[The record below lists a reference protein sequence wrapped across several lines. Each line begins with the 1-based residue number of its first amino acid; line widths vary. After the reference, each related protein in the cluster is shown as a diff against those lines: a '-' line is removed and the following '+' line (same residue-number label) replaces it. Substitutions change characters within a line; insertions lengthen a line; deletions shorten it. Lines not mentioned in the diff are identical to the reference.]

1 MYIVKLLKFPKF
13 YNRRCFVMF
22 VTAVCVLFMLNL
34 VNEYMDLS
42 NVGKFEGEQARRVG
56 VDGTN

>member
-1 MYIVKLLKFPKF
+1 M
-13 YNRRCFVMF
+13 RCFVMF